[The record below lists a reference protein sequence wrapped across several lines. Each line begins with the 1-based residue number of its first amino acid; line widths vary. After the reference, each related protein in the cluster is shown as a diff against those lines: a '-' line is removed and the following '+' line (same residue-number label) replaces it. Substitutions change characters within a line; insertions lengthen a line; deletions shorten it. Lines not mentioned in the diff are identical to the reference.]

1 MKKKKKSSKR
11 KKNKKN
17 KLKYLIKKSTLNK
30 KKSSNKKNN
39 KIIKKKTKKNKIINR
54 KSKKNKVNN
63 KKTKKNKVNNKKT
76 KKLKSKKKHIK
87 STQKINKISKQA
99 LISFLRFSDIVKSKL
114 KFDFNLDQFL
124 QKFFQGIS
132 DKIDSNLNSIK
143 IIIEEEKQRKKE
155 LKIKNMHLEKIN
167 AIKKSKIDKQLAL
180 ETKEREYKEEV
191 KLEKER

>member
-1 MKKKKKSSKR
+1 M
-11 KKNKKN
+11 
-17 KLKYLIKKSTLNK
+17 
-30 KKSSNKKNN
+30 
-39 KIIKKKTKKNKIINR
+39 
-54 KSKKNKVNN
+54 
-63 KKTKKNKVNNKKT
+63 
-76 KKLKSKKKHIK
+76 
-87 STQKINKISKQA
+87 
-99 LISFLRFSDIVKSKL
+99 KSKL

-167 AIKKSKIDKQLAL
+167 AIKKSKIEKQLAL

-191 KLEKER
+191 KLEKERKKDLQKFIRLEQAEVRKEQAEKQKKFLEQIKLEKKIEQFRKREALAKKT